1 MLETKIEELTKAINA
16 LNKTLLGNDGATA
29 KYVAPEVK
37 TEVKTE
43 VETEVEPEKVE
54 EVKQDT
60 VTHNEL
66 QDAIL
71 SKVREDIAHKTTIKN
86 LLSARKAKKVTDLS
100 EQDTWAVMQEVKAL

>member
-37 TEVKTE
+37 
-43 VETEVEPEKVE
+43 TEVEPEKVE

-86 LLSARKAKKVTDLS
+86 LLGARKAKKVTDLS